1 MIQSKM
7 IFKARVFR
15 LQSKIFCLLGKFG
28 LSESCRVNYSSR
40 FSAPVITCSVLQ
52 CFVITFV
59 SYRNIEVGLRLG
71 FICPSSVWIVLR
83 HYPFRCGETR
93 VLEQMNSIT
102 KMLDEVQLQLQRDSD
117 RKELEARLAPPPPP
131 EVNQNLD
138 EVDGAGLSSEND
150 GDDES
155 IGESSKISYRRHYQS
170 LRRSTTSSLQR
181 SNRRRLRWQSFYN
194 DHQPSFRSRPIQLS
208 SLSAG
213 QVRITVNY
221 HY

>member
-1 MIQSKM
+1 MDLFAQVQSELFYG
-7 IFKARVFR
+7 IIR
-15 LQSKIFCLLGKFG
+15 S
-28 LSESCRVNYSSR
+28 
-40 FSAPVITCSVLQ
+40 
-52 CFVITFV
+52 
-59 SYRNIEVGLRLG
+59 
-71 FICPSSVWIVLR
+71 
-83 HYPFRCGETR
+83 GEKTR
-93 VLEQMNSIT
+93 DSEQMNSIT

-117 RKELEARLAPPPPP
+117 RKELEARLNPAPEPT
-131 EVNQNLD
+131 LD

-213 QVRITVNY
+213 QVSQIGIRLRFSFQS
-221 HY
+221 

>member
-1 MIQSKM
+1 MKCGLGLDLFAQVQSELFYG
-7 IFKARVFR
+7 IIR
-15 LQSKIFCLLGKFG
+15 S
-28 LSESCRVNYSSR
+28 
-40 FSAPVITCSVLQ
+40 
-52 CFVITFV
+52 
-59 SYRNIEVGLRLG
+59 
-71 FICPSSVWIVLR
+71 
-83 HYPFRCGETR
+83 GEKTR
-93 VLEQMNSIT
+93 DSEQMNSIT

-117 RKELEARLAPPPPP
+117 RKELEARLNPPP
-131 EVNQNLD
+131 EPTLD

-213 QVRITVNY
+213 QVSRKWF
-221 HY
+221 